1 MPRTPGKSATRQQ
14 RADEAFDIYW
24 SMGKSRS
31 LDKLA
36 QDKRT
41 PSIGT
46 LRNYSKAFR
55 WQDRLLTM
63 QEEIADKVDR
73 ETALLEA
80 GFIVQQKKFLVAQL
94 QNFHVKNQETMI
106 VGSRAAYLDLSL
118 LLNQLR
124 HQEKDEKPTQ
134 IIVMNSIPGK

>member
-1 MPRTPGKSATRQQ
+1 
-14 RADEAFDIYW
+14 
-24 SMGKSRS
+24 
-31 LDKLA
+31 
-36 QDKRT
+36 
-41 PSIGT
+41 
-46 LRNYSKAFR
+46 
-55 WQDRLLTM
+55 M